1 MLSAY
6 AAYDGTTATFVSRIR
21 ARVERR
27 LAAAADDRD
36 VPQPGYSASWVAVGL
51 DAGGNAT
58 AAWVE
63 TNFTPPIPHPRRV
76 FSATRP
82 AGVAGTWIGQTPL
95 TDVLPSLDNTV
106 TLAEAPSGAVGDLV
120 GNRGAPGQRAGAL
133 PARRRLVRRADAVG
147 ASRTAGPAR
156 RSRSHPRAMPRISF
170 IGRLAR
176 GPRVHARRSPPAIAA
191 ATVPATATTGQ
202 TVAMTASASDA
213 WSGLAAGQPTWT
225 FGDGGTGAGA
235 SVSTCVC
242 GVRART
248 PSRSA
253 RRDARRER
261 GRGDTRQIVVSN
273 AGSAP
278 PPPGGSSAPTT
289 VAKPKVKAAWKA
301 SHLVGSVSVSGT
313 VGANTT
319 LTLSV
324 RLHGGKKTAFKS
336 SFKVKAGKW
345 THTLKLPPTLAPGKY
360 DVTVTGTG
368 VKSSQTS
375 FTLSAPKTGIV
386 KRDYAT
392 GPRRGPEA
400 TTLSGTSELWA
411 HFVFG
416 TLPKKGQT
424 ITTQWILPN
433 GSKLAA
439 NTRPRTSLVEAQV
452 KDLSGKAL
460 PVGRWRCVI
469 SAGGVVVATLSVR
482 LK

>member
-1 MLSAY
+1 M
-6 AAYDGTTATFVSRIR
+6 
-21 ARVERR
+21 
-27 LAAAADDRD
+27 
-36 VPQPGYSASWVAVGL
+36 PAS
-51 DAGGNAT
+51 
-58 AAWVE
+58 
-63 TNFTPPIPHPRRV
+63 
-76 FSATRP
+76 
-82 AGVAGTWIGQTPL
+82 
-95 TDVLPSLDNTV
+95 
-106 TLAEAPSGAVGDLV
+106 
-120 GNRGAPGQRAGAL
+120 
-133 PARRRLVRRADAVG
+133 
-147 ASRTAGPAR
+147 
-156 RSRSHPRAMPRISF
+156 
-170 IGRLAR
+170 
-176 GPRVHARRSPPAIAA
+176 
-191 ATVPATATTGQ
+191 ATTGQ
-202 TVAMTASASDA
+202 TVTMTTSVSDA

-225 FGDGGTGAGA
+225 FGDGGTASGA
-235 SVSTCVC
+235 SVTHVFAAPGMYTVTIGARDGVGNATST
-242 GVRART
+242 
-248 PSRSA
+248 
-253 RRDARRER
+253 
-261 GRGDTRQIVVSN
+261 TRQIVISN
-273 AGSAP
+273 AGNAP

-319 LTLSV
+319 LTVSG

-345 THTLKLPPTLAPGKY
+345 THTLKLPSSLAPGKY
-360 DVTVTGTG
+360 DVTVTGSG
-368 VKSSQTS
+368 VRSSQTS
-375 FTLSAPKTGIV
+375 FTLLAPKSGIV